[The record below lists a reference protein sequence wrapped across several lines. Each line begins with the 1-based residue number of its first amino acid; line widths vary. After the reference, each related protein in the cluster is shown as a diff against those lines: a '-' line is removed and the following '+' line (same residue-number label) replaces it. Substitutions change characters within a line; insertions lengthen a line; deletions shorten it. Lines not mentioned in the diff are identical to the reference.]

1 MRILV
6 VEDERQIAELIADV
20 LDGEGW
26 IPEIA
31 SDGEEGWFLGS
42 TEKYAAAILDIGLPK
57 RDGLSVL
64 RNWRD
69 EGLDMPVILLTAR
82 ANWNERVEGIDA
94 GADDYLGKPFQMEEL
109 VARLRALLRR
119 SSDQKTTALE
129 AGPLR
134 VDLRMMRVFVDGR
147 PLKVTPLE
155 YRLLNY
161 LMHHR
166 GQVVGQEELVENI
179 YYRDQEPDSNAVE
192 VLVGRLRR
200 KIGGNVIET
209 RRGFGYVIEGGKP
222 NGPTDDA
229 RVGGENT

>member
-1 MRILV
+1 MRILI
-6 VEDERQIAELIADV
+6 VEDEPKIAALIADV
-20 LDGEGW
+20 LTGEGLV
-26 IPEIA
+26 PEIA

-42 TEKYAAAILDIGLPK
+42 TERYAAAILDVGLPK

-64 RNWRD
+64 RKWRE
-69 EGLDMPVILLTAR
+69 EGLVLPVILLTAR

-119 SSDQKTTALE
+119 SSGQKTTTLE
-129 AGPLR
+129 IGPLR
-134 VDLRMMRVFVDGR
+134 VDLRQMRVSVDGR

-161 LMHHR
+161 LMHNR
-166 GQVVGQEELVENI
+166 GQVIGQEELVENI

-200 KIGGNVIET
+200 KIGNNIIQT
-209 RRGFGYVIEGGKP
+209 RRGFGYVIAE
-222 NGPTDDA
+222 
-229 RVGGENT
+229 ENA

>member
-1 MRILV
+1 MRILI
-6 VEDERQIAELIADV
+6 VEDEQKIAELIADV
-20 LDGEGW
+20 LEGEGL

-31 SDGEEGWFLGS
+31 NDGEQGWFLGS
-42 TEKYAAAILDIGLPK
+42 TESYAAAILDIGLPT

-64 RNWRD
+64 RAWRD
-69 EGLDMPVILLTAR
+69 EGLDLPVILLTAR

-109 VARLRALLRR
+109 IARLRALLRR
-119 SSDQKTTALE
+119 STGQKATILE
-129 AGPLR
+129 AGSLR
-134 VDLRMMRVFVDGR
+134 VDLRQMRVSVDGR

-161 LMHHR
+161 LLHHR
-166 GQVVGQEELVENI
+166 GEVVTQEELVENI

-200 KIGGNVIET
+200 KIGGGVIET
-209 RRGFGYVIEGGKP
+209 RRGFGYIIAGE
-222 NGPTDDA
+222 DA
-229 RVGGENT
+229 

>member
-1 MRILV
+1 MRILI
-6 VEDERQIAELIADV
+6 VEDERKIADLIADV
-20 LDGEGW
+20 LTAEGL

-31 SDGEEGWFLGS
+31 YDGEEGWFLGS
-42 TEKYAAAILDIGLPK
+42 TEKYAAAILDVGLPK

-64 RNWRD
+64 RKWRE

-94 GADDYLGKPFQMEEL
+94 GADDYLGKPFRMEEL

-119 SSDQKTTALE
+119 SSGQKATTLE
-129 AGPLR
+129 AGSLR
-134 VDLRMMRVFVDGR
+134 VDLRQMRGSVDGR
-147 PLKVTPLE
+147 PLKITPLE

-161 LMHHR
+161 LLHHR
-166 GQVVGQEELVENI
+166 GQVIGQEELVENI

-200 KIGGNVIET
+200 KIGGDIIET
-209 RRGFGYVIEGGKP
+209 RRGFGYIIAE
-222 NGPTDDA
+222 DA
-229 RVGGENT
+229 P

>member
-1 MRILV
+1 MRILI
-6 VEDERQIAELIADV
+6 VEDEQKIADLIAEV
-20 LDGEGW
+20 LKGEGLV
-26 IPEIA
+26 PEIA
-31 SDGEEGWFLGS
+31 RDGEEGWFLGS
-42 TEKYAAAILDIGLPK
+42 TESYAAAILDIGLPK

-64 RNWRD
+64 RDWRD
-69 EGLDMPVILLTAR
+69 EGLDIPVILLTAR

-119 SSDQKTTALE
+119 SSGQKSTTLE

-134 VDLRMMRVFVDGR
+134 IDLRQMRVSLDGR

-161 LMHHR
+161 LMHNR
-166 GQVVGQEELVENI
+166 GKVIAQVELAENI
-179 YYRDQEPDSNAVE
+179 YFRDQEPDSNAVE

-200 KIGGNVIET
+200 KIGGDVIET
-209 RRGFGYVIEGGKP
+209 RRGFGYLIAEE
-222 NGPTDDA
+222 TS
-229 RVGGENT
+229 

>member
-1 MRILV
+1 MRILI
-6 VEDERQIAELIADV
+6 VEDEHKIAQLIADV
-20 LDGEGW
+20 LTSEGF

-31 SDGEEGWFLGS
+31 DDGEQGWFLGS
-42 TEKYAAAILDIGLPK
+42 TETYAAAILDIGLPK

-64 RNWRD
+64 RNWRE
-69 EGLDMPVILLTAR
+69 EGSTLPVILLTAR

-109 VARLRALLRR
+109 VSRLRALLRR
-119 SSDQKTTALE
+119 SMDQKTTTLE

-134 VDLRMMRVFVDGR
+134 IDLRQMRVSVGGH

-166 GQVVGQEELVENI
+166 GKVVSQEELVQNV

-192 VLVGRLRR
+192 VLIGRLRR
-200 KIGGNVIET
+200 KVGGGVIET
-209 RRGFGYVIEGGKP
+209 RRGFGYLIP
-222 NGPTDDA
+222 DDA
-229 RVGGENT
+229 Q

>member
-1 MRILV
+1 MRILI
-6 VEDERQIAELIADV
+6 VEDEQKIAELIADV
-20 LDGEGW
+20 LEGESL

-31 SDGEEGWFLGS
+31 NDGEQGWFLGS
-42 TEKYAAAILDIGLPK
+42 TESYAAAILDIGLPK

-64 RNWRD
+64 RAWRD
-69 EGLDMPVILLTAR
+69 EGLDLPVILLTAR

-119 SSDQKTTALE
+119 SGGQKATILE
-129 AGPLR
+129 AGALR
-134 VDLRMMRVFVDGR
+134 VDLRQMRVSVDGR

-161 LMHHR
+161 LLHHR
-166 GQVVGQEELVENI
+166 GEVVTQEELVENI

-200 KIGGNVIET
+200 KIGGGVIET
-209 RRGFGYVIEGGKP
+209 RRGFGYMIAGE
-222 NGPTDDA
+222 DA
-229 RVGGENT
+229 

>member
-1 MRILV
+1 MRILI
-6 VEDERQIAELIADV
+6 VEDENKIAALIADV
-20 LDGEGW
+20 LTAEGL

-31 SDGEEGWFLGS
+31 TDGEEGWFLGS
-42 TEKYAAAILDIGLPK
+42 TERYAAAILDIGLPK

-64 RNWRD
+64 RHWRN

-119 SSDQKTTALE
+119 SSGQKATTLE

-134 VDLRMMRVFVDGR
+134 MDLRQMRVSVDGR

-161 LMHHR
+161 LLHHR

-179 YYRDQEPDSNAVE
+179 YYRDQYPDSNAVE
-192 VLVGRLRR
+192 VLVARLRR
-200 KIGGNVIET
+200 KIGGGVIET
-209 RRGFGYVIEGGKP
+209 RRGFGYVIAEETP
-222 NGPTDDA
+222 
-229 RVGGENT
+229 

>member
-1 MRILV
+1 MRILI
-6 VEDERQIAELIADV
+6 VEDEQKIAALIADV
-20 LDGEGW
+20 LTNEGL

-42 TEKYAAAILDIGLPK
+42 TEKYAAAILDVGLPK
-57 RDGLSVL
+57 RDGISVL
-64 RNWRD
+64 RKWRE

-109 VARLRALLRR
+109 VARLRAVLRR
-119 SSDQKTTALE
+119 SGGQKTTTLE

-134 VDLRMMRVFVDGR
+134 IDLRQMRVSVDGR
-147 PLKVTPLE
+147 PLKITPLE

-161 LMHHR
+161 LMHHK
-166 GQVVGQEELVENI
+166 GQVIGQEELVENI

-200 KIGGNVIET
+200 KIGGNIIET
-209 RRGFGYVIEGGKP
+209 RRGFGYMIAEDEP
-222 NGPTDDA
+222 
-229 RVGGENT
+229 

>member
-1 MRILV
+1 MRILI
-6 VEDERQIAELIADV
+6 VEDESKIADLIAEV
-20 LDGEGW
+20 LTSEGL

-31 SDGEEGWFLGS
+31 GDGEEGWFLGS
-42 TEKYAAAILDIGLPK
+42 TEKYAAAILDVGLPK

-64 RNWRD
+64 RKWRD

-119 SSDQKTTALE
+119 SSGQKTTTLE
-129 AGPLR
+129 AGSLR
-134 VDLRMMRVFVDGR
+134 VDLRQMRVSVDGR
-147 PLKVTPLE
+147 PLKITPLE

-166 GQVVGQEELVENI
+166 GQVIGQEELVENI

-200 KIGGNVIET
+200 KIGGDVIQT
-209 RRGFGYVIEGGKP
+209 RRGFGYLIAEEKP
-222 NGPTDDA
+222 
-229 RVGGENT
+229 

>member
-1 MRILV
+1 MRILI
-6 VEDERQIAELIADV
+6 VEDEHKIAELIADV
-20 LDGEGW
+20 LMGEGL

-42 TEKYAAAILDIGLPK
+42 TEKYAAAILDVGLPK
-57 RDGLSVL
+57 RDGISVL
-64 RNWRD
+64 RKWRE

-109 VARLRALLRR
+109 IARLRALLRR
-119 SSDQKTTALE
+119 AGGQKTTTLE

-134 VDLRMMRVFVDGR
+134 VDLRQMRVSVDGR
-147 PLKVTPLE
+147 PLKITPLE

-161 LMHHR
+161 LMHHK
-166 GQVVGQEELVENI
+166 GQVIGQEELVENI

-209 RRGFGYVIEGGKP
+209 RRGFGYLIAE
-222 NGPTDDA
+222 
-229 RVGGENT
+229 EEL

>member
-1 MRILV
+1 MRILI
-6 VEDERQIAELIADV
+6 VEDEHKIAELIADV
-20 LDGEGW
+20 LQGEGF

-31 SDGEEGWFLGS
+31 RDGEEGWFLGS
-42 TEKYAAAILDIGLPK
+42 TEHYAAAVLDIGLPK

-64 RNWRD
+64 RSWRE
-69 EGLDMPVILLTAR
+69 EGLDLPVILLTAR

-119 SSDQKTTALE
+119 SSGQKVTVLE

-134 VDLRMMRVFVDGR
+134 IDLRQMRVSVDGR
-147 PLKVTPLE
+147 PVKVTPLE

-161 LMHHR
+161 LMHNR
-166 GQVVGQEELVENI
+166 GQVVSQEELAESI
-179 YYRDQEPDSNAVE
+179 YFRDQEPDSNAIE

-200 KIGGNVIET
+200 KIGGGVIET
-209 RRGFGYVIEGGKP
+209 RRGFGYLIG
-222 NGPTDDA
+222 DDP
-229 RVGGENT
+229 E

>member
-1 MRILV
+1 MRILI
-6 VEDERQIAELIADV
+6 VEDEQKIAELIADV
-20 LDGEGW
+20 LEGEGL

-31 SDGEEGWFLGS
+31 NEGEQGWFLGS
-42 TEKYAAAILDIGLPK
+42 TESYAAAILDIGLPK

-64 RNWRD
+64 RAWRD
-69 EGLDMPVILLTAR
+69 EGLDLPVILLTAR

-109 VARLRALLRR
+109 IARLRALLRR
-119 SSDQKTTALE
+119 SSGQKATILE

-134 VDLRMMRVFVDGR
+134 IDLRQMRVSVDGR
-147 PLKVTPLE
+147 PLKITPLE

-166 GQVVGQEELVENI
+166 GQVVTQEELVENI

-200 KIGGNVIET
+200 KIGGNLIET
-209 RRGFGYVIEGGKP
+209 RRGFGYMIAGA
-222 NGPTDDA
+222 DA
-229 RVGGENT
+229 

>member
-1 MRILV
+1 MRILI
-6 VEDERQIAELIADV
+6 VEDENKIAALIADV
-20 LDGEGW
+20 LSAEGL

-31 SDGEEGWFLGS
+31 TDGEEGWFLGS
-42 TEKYAAAILDIGLPK
+42 TESYAAAILDIGLPK

-64 RNWRD
+64 RHWRD

-119 SSDQKTTALE
+119 SSGQKATTLE

-134 VDLRMMRVFVDGR
+134 MDLRQMRVSVDGR

-161 LMHHR
+161 LLHHR

-192 VLVGRLRR
+192 VLVARLRR
-200 KIGGNVIET
+200 KIGGGVIET
-209 RRGFGYVIEGGKP
+209 RRGFGYLIAEETP
-222 NGPTDDA
+222 
-229 RVGGENT
+229 

>member
-1 MRILV
+1 MRILI
-6 VEDERQIAELIADV
+6 VEDERKIAELIAEV
-20 LDGEGW
+20 LTSEGLV
-26 IPEIA
+26 PEIA
-31 SDGEEGWFLGS
+31 HDGEEGWFLGS
-42 TEKYAAAILDIGLPK
+42 TEKYAAIILDVGLPK

-64 RNWRD
+64 RKWRE
-69 EGLDMPVILLTAR
+69 EGLEMPVILLTAR

-119 SSDQKTTALE
+119 LNGQKTTTLE

-134 VDLRMMRVFVDGR
+134 VDLRQMRVSVGGR
-147 PLKVTPLE
+147 PLKLTPLE

-161 LMHHR
+161 LMHNR
-166 GQVVGQEELVENI
+166 GRVIGQEELVENI

-200 KIGGNVIET
+200 KIGSNVIET
-209 RRGFGYVIEGGKP
+209 RRGFGYLIAEG
-222 NGPTDDA
+222 A
-229 RVGGENT
+229 S

>member
-1 MRILV
+1 MRILI
-6 VEDERQIAELIADV
+6 VEDESKIADLIADV
-20 LDGEGW
+20 LTSEGL

-31 SDGEEGWFLGS
+31 TDGEEGWFLGS
-42 TEKYAAAILDIGLPK
+42 TEKYAAAILDVGLPK

-64 RNWRD
+64 RKWRD
-69 EGLDMPVILLTAR
+69 EGLEMPVILLTAR

-119 SSDQKTTALE
+119 TSGQKATTLE

-134 VDLRMMRVFVDGR
+134 VDLRQMRVSVDGR
-147 PLKVTPLE
+147 PLKITPLE

-161 LMHHR
+161 LLHHR

-200 KIGGNVIET
+200 KIGGDIIQT
-209 RRGFGYVIEGGKP
+209 RRGFGYLIAE
-222 NGPTDDA
+222 
-229 RVGGENT
+229 EEQ